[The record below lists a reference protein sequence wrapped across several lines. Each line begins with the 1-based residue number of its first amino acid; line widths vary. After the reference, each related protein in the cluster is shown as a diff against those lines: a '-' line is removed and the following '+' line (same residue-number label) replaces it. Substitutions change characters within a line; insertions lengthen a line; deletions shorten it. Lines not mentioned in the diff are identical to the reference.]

1 MPPGYLFVANGGN
14 NSITEY
20 APPYTGAPIATITN
34 GISTLL
40 GIAVDSHGN
49 LFAGTVNSI
58 VEYASPY
65 TGAPT
70 VISNGIANPEFVIDT
85 AGNLFVLNQPSNEP
99 CCGTFSLRKYAPPY
113 TGSPVVTANFDGNM
127 VGLALNAAGDVFV
140 TSFEAYP
147 LKELAPPYQ
156 LPAYNLDLSTRNAYP
171 TLGDLAV
178 SPAGNL
184 LSRFPGIT
192 KCGKMSRPIQR
203 LTPPLS
209 RAG

>member
-1 MPPGYLFVANGGN
+1 MPCGQTLFVANSGNSTVTTYAAPYTGTPTATISAGISEPKSLGVNAAGNLFVANGGN

-34 GISTLL
+34 GISECSW

-85 AGNLFVLNQPSNEP
+85 ALDLFVLNQPSNEP

-140 TSFEAYP
+140 TSF
-147 LKELAPPYQ
+147 
-156 LPAYNLDLSTRNAYP
+156 
-171 TLGDLAV
+171 
-178 SPAGNL
+178 
-184 LSRFPGIT
+184 
-192 KCGKMSRPIQR
+192 
-203 LTPPLS
+203 
-209 RAG
+209 